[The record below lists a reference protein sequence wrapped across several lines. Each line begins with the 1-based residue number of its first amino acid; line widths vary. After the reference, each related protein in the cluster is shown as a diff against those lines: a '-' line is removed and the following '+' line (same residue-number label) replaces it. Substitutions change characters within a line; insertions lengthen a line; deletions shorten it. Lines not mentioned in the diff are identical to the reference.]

1 MRDWMQ
7 PLLGAVLGTVVGVG
21 AARLAR
27 PDDAAARGSSGP
39 ADGSLDELRAALDEL
54 RAEQAVLVQRVDAL
68 PAQAA
73 SAAPSAR
80 VAVPDLD
87 RAVAD
92 YMARHAPAG
101 ASAADDGGPSPDDVL
116 MADRILAGEWD
127 HGEVQEIWKEL
138 RESGRIDAVLM
149 EIERQ
154 AALEPGNPDLQNEL
168 GKAYL
173 QKLFDVGIGPTAI
186 QWGEKADHAFDR
198 ALEADDHHWEAR
210 FQKALALSNMPGFLG
225 KQGESTKQFEILVRQ
240 QEAAGAA
247 HAGHAMTYLFLGN
260 LYDQAGEGD
269 KARTTWER
277 GAARFPASPELAAKL
292 TE

>member
-7 PLLGAVLGTVVGVG
+7 PLLGAVIGAVVGAG
-21 AARLAR
+21 TARLAR
-27 PDDAAARGSSGP
+27 PDDAAARGTGATDTL
-39 ADGSLDELRAALDEL
+39 ADLRATLDELRI
-54 RAEQAVLVQRVDAL
+54 EQAELTRLVEAL
-68 PAQAA
+68 PAPAEAA
-73 SAAPSAR
+73 TPSAR

-92 YMARHAPAG
+92 YMARHAPAR
-101 ASAADDGGPSPDDVL
+101 ATADDDGSPAPDDVL

-127 HGEVQEIWKEL
+127 HGEVQQIWKEL

-186 QWGEKADHAFDR
+186 QWGEKADRAFDQ
-198 ALEADDHHWEAR
+198 ALAADDHHWEAR
-210 FQKALALSNMPGFLG
+210 FQKALALSNMPSFLG
-225 KQGESTKQFEILVRQ
+225 KQGESMKQFEVLLRQ
-240 QEAAGAA
+240 QESSGAA
-247 HAGHAMTYLFLGN
+247 HSGYAMTYLFLGN
-260 LYDQAGEGD
+260 LYDQAGDAEQ
-269 KARTTWER
+269 ARATWER
-277 GAARFPASPELAAKL
+277 GAARFPASSELSAKL
-292 TE
+292 AE